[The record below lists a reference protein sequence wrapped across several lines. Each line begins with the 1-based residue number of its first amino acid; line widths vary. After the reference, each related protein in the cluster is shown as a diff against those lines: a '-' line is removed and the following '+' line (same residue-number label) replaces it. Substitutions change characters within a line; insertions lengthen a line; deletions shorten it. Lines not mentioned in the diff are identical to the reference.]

1 MPKGKPP
8 ATRKTGPV
16 NDSGVPEVH
25 PDWSADK
32 KTQPAQGQPPSVLTK
47 GVVVT
52 LWNLTKKYEVAL
64 KQRQVFAVKESEVD
78 REEVADAYNFLET
91 AWERVLD
98 GRLYK
103 TLAMMQHRR
112 DAVTVTPDATPEE
125 WIALFAAEV
134 KRRATPLVFLTS
146 PEATVPTLALPQE
159 ATPIASSAPPTADDR
174 AALARYQVA
183 FEQVPIGKLDDLRTR
198 LIARLRGKQLSLA
211 ELSASLTNWEL
222 DLLSQLIRD
231 GDLPAVFVDRTT
243 LAFRPPKRPSQEDV
257 AFAAAAVEV
266 KNREKV
272 QKA

>member
-1 MPKGKPP
+1 MPKAKPP
-8 ATRKTGPV
+8 TPRKTVRVEENGI
-16 NDSGVPEVH
+16 SEGH
-25 PDWSADK
+25 PDWSPDK
-32 KTQPAQGQPPSVLTK
+32 KNQPGQRQAPAVLTK

-64 KQRQVFAVKESEVD
+64 KQREVFAVKESEID

-91 AWERVLD
+91 PWERVLD
-98 GRLYK
+98 GRFYK

-112 DAVTVTPDATPEE
+112 DAVTVTPETTPEE
-125 WIALFAAEV
+125 WIAGFAGEV

-146 PEATVPTLALPQE
+146 PEATLPTLALPQE
-159 ATPIASSAPPTADDR
+159 ETPIASSAPPTANDR

-198 LIARLRGKQLSLA
+198 LITRLRGKQLTLA

-231 GDLPAVFVDRTT
+231 GDLPAVFVDRAT
-243 LAFRPPKRPSQEDV
+243 LAFRRPKPQSPEDV

-266 KNREKV
+266 RNREKV